1 MTMIRR
7 RRKRVNPRL
16 LFLLLICGLGRTSLA
31 LDGDSVHPVY
41 VGVKVCAQCHDGDA
55 MGNQCSIWA
64 RSRHA
69 DAYAALSK
77 PEARLIAKL
86 SGVPVLPQQ
95 SPLCLGCHA
104 TAAEAE
110 PWERDPSFAIQ
121 DGVQCEHCHGPGSE
135 YADAAVMMNREL
147 AMKRGLRMPAM
158 EECQA
163 CHAPKG
169 SHDAVL
175 KGDRLDMAAA
185 WEQIQHP
192 TPENAELVKLSF
204 PPLPSSAKEPAF
216 VGAGSCAECHA
227 DPTKGDH
234 FGAWRRTAHADAF
247 AVLATARAREIAA
260 KMGVSGDPRTKL
272 ECLKCHTSVY
282 HRPASHVLGT
292 ASVYE
297 GVSCE
302 ACHGP
307 GSQHAET
314 CSRPRSTE
322 KNGLLK
328 VDAPACSS
336 CHENAHGKPFQLPAN
351 LAEASHP
358 IQAREH
364 EEAGPQYKTPINLAV
379 SPDGKELY
387 AACEASKSVVVVDIA
402 ALRKVAEI
410 GVGGQPHDVAFSP
423 DGKTAFVSN
432 RLDDTVSIIDTQ
444 SRTVTATIPVGD
456 EPHGLV
462 VDKQGA
468 FLYVLNTLSED
479 ISVIDV
485 GKRTE
490 VKRLSAGRGPW
501 SAAISRD
508 GQWIACTNVLSH
520 FVPFRTPSR
529 SEVTLIDATRGMVTL
544 RAMVPGANGLRGI
557 AWHPSG
563 DFALFTL
570 NRHKNLVPMTR
581 VVQGWTITNG
591 LGVLWRDG
599 HVDQVLLDEPG
610 IAFPDPTDVVVTND
624 GKYALVTSAASNRVA
639 VVAVDRL
646 LNLLQS
652 ADEAERANVLPN
664 HLGKAAEFVLQWIE
678 TPVCPRGIT
687 VAPGTDRAFVAASLD
702 DRIAVID
709 LNSFQ
714 SVAVIDLGGPQVVT
728 KERLGERV
736 FHSAMNTFH
745 RQFAC
750 SSCHPDGHVEGLTY
764 DIEPDGIGVNPVDNR
779 TLRGI
784 LDTAPFKWEGL
795 NPSLS
800 RQCGPRLAVFFTR
813 IHPFTQEQLSALD
826 YYICTIPSPPNRHR
840 PLGAELTPAQRRG
853 KEIFYRTTTNDG
865 RLIPMENRCSTC
877 HYPPLY
883 TDRRIHDVGT
893 KLPLDEHGLFDT
905 PQLFNVYNSAPY
917 LHNGIA
923 ETLEEIWTRFNPYDQ
938 HGVTND
944 MTKDQL
950 NDLIEYLRTF

>member
-1 MTMIRR
+1 MIVRR
-7 RRKRVNPRL
+7 RNLGARWLP
-16 LFLLLICGLGRTSLA
+16 FLGALILVLGKTVAGFEGASR
-31 LDGDSVHPVY
+31 HPVY
-41 VGVKVCAQCHDGDA
+41 VGVKVCAECHDGDA

-77 PEARLIAKL
+77 PEARQIAKL
-86 SGVPVLPQQ
+86 SGVPVPPQQ

-110 PWERDPSFAIQ
+110 PWERDPTFAIQ

-147 AMKRGLRMPAM
+147 AMKRGLRLPSR
-158 EECQA
+158 EECLS

-175 KGDRLDMAAA
+175 KAERLDMDVA
-185 WEQIQHP
+185 WEQIKHP
-192 TPENAELVKLSF
+192 TPENAEFTKPAF
-204 PPLPSSAKEPAF
+204 PPFPTSPKEPAF
-216 VGAGSCAECHA
+216 VGAATCAECHEG
-227 DPTKGDH
+227 PEKQDH
-234 FGAWRRTAHADAF
+234 FSSWRRSSHADAF
-247 AVLATARAREIAA
+247 AVLATTKAREIATE
-260 KMGVSGDPRTKL
+260 MGVHGDPRTKL

-282 HRPASHVLGT
+282 YRPASHVLGT

-314 CSRPRSTE
+314 HTRPQAPH

-328 VDAPACSS
+328 VDAATCLN
-336 CHENAHGKPFQLPAN
+336 CHENAHGKPFRLPEN

-358 IQAREH
+358 ARQQQQK
-364 EEAGPQYKTPINLAV
+364 EEEPQYKTPVNLAV
-379 SPDGKELY
+379 HPNGKELY
-387 AACEASKSVVVVDIA
+387 AACEAAKSVIIVDLVSLSA
-402 ALRKVAEI
+402 VAEI
-410 GVGGQPHDVAFSP
+410 PVGAQPHDVAFTP

-432 RLDDTVSIIDTQ
+432 RLDDTVSVIDTAT
-444 SRTVTATIPVGD
+444 RRVTATIPVGD

-462 VDKQGA
+462 VDREGR

-479 ISVIDV
+479 ISVIDI
-485 GKRTE
+485 GTRTE
-490 VKRLSAGRGPW
+490 VKRLAAGRGPW
-501 SAAISRD
+501 SAALSGD

-529 SEVTLIDATRGMVTL
+529 SEVTVIDAQRGMVAL

-570 NRHKNLVPMTR
+570 TRHKNLVPMTR
-581 VVQGWTITNG
+581 VLQGWTITNG
-591 LGVLWRDG
+591 LGILWRDG
-599 HVDQVLLDEPG
+599 RIDQVLLDEPG
-610 IAFPDPTDVVVTND
+610 IAFPDPTDVVTTED

-646 LNLLQS
+646 LKILAS
-652 ADEAERANVLPN
+652 ADDTERSQVLPN
-664 HLGKAAEFVLQWIE
+664 HLGKASEFVLRWIE
-678 TPVCPRGIT
+678 TPVCPRGIAI
-687 VAPGTDRAFVAASLD
+687 APRGDRAFVAASLD

-709 LNSFQ
+709 LKSFQ
-714 SVAVIDLGGPQVVT
+714 TAGIVDLGGPPVIT

-736 FHSAMNTFH
+736 FHSAANTFQ

-813 IHPFTQEQLSALD
+813 VHPFTPEQLSALD

-840 PLGAELTPAQRRG
+840 PFGAELTPAQRRG
-853 KEIFYRTTTNDG
+853 KEIFYRTMTNDG
-865 RLIPMENRCSTC
+865 RLIPMEQRCSTC

-883 TDRRIHDVGT
+883 TDRRLHDVGT
-893 KLPLDEHGLFDT
+893 KMPLDEHGLFDT
-905 PQLFNVYNSAPY
+905 PQLLNVYNSAPY

-950 NDLIEYLRTF
+950 NDLIEYLRTL

>member
-1 MTMIRR
+1 MVFRR
-7 RRKRVNPRL
+7 RNTDIRWLGPAFFG
-16 LFLLLICGLGRTSLA
+16 LFIIGGFGPAVVAFEGASR
-31 LDGDSVHPVY
+31 HPVY
-41 VGVKVCAQCHDGDA
+41 VGFKICAECHAGR
-55 MGNQCSIWA
+55 GSTWV

-69 DAYAALSK
+69 QAYTALSK
-77 PEARLIAKL
+77 PEAQQIAKL
-86 SGVPVLPQQ
+86 SGVPVPPQQ

-104 TAAEAE
+104 TGAEAE
-110 PWERDPSFAIQ
+110 PWERDPTFAIQ

-135 YADAAVMMNREL
+135 YADSATMRNREL
-147 AMKRGLRMPAM
+147 AMKMGFRMPSK
-158 EECQA
+158 EECHS
-163 CHAPKG
+163 CHGPKG

-175 KGDRLDMAAA
+175 KRERLDIDTLWA
-185 WEQIQHP
+185 
-192 TPENAELVKLSF
+192 KLRQPVPGSSDLTDSSL
-204 PPLPSSAKEPAF
+204 PPLPTSPKEPAF
-216 VGAGSCAECHA
+216 VGAASCAECHEG
-227 DPTKGDH
+227 PEKQNH
-234 FGAWRRTAHADAF
+234 FSAWRQSSHADAF
-247 AVLATARAREIAA
+247 AVLTTDGAREIAA
-260 KMGVSGDPRTKL
+260 AMGVSGDPRTKL

-292 ASVYE
+292 ACVYE

-314 CSRPRSTE
+314 YSRPQTDE

-328 VDAPACSS
+328 VDAAACLS
-336 CHENAHGKPFQLPAN
+336 CHENAHGKPFQLPEN

-358 IQAREH
+358 TQARER
-364 EEAGPQYKTPINLAV
+364 EEAEPQYKTPVNLAV

-387 AACEASKSVVVVDIA
+387 AACDASKSVIVVDIA
-402 ALRKVAEI
+402 SLRKVAEI
-410 GVGGQPHDVAFSP
+410 AVGAQPHDVAFSP

-432 RLDDTVSIIDTQ
+432 RLDDTVSVIDTQ
-444 SRTVTATIPVGD
+444 SRKVTATIPVGD

-462 VDKQGA
+462 VDGQGA

-479 ISVIDV
+479 ISVIDL
-485 GKRTE
+485 GTRTE
-490 VKRLSAGRGPW
+490 VKRLAAGRGPW
-501 SAAISRD
+501 SAALSAD
-508 GQWIACTNVLSH
+508 GNWIACTNVLSH

-529 SEVTLIDATRGMVTL
+529 SEVTLIDARQGMVTL

-570 NRHKNLVPMTR
+570 NRHKNVVPMTR

-591 LGVLWRDG
+591 LGILWRDG
-599 HVDQVLLDEPG
+599 RVDQVLLDEPG
-610 IAFPDPTDVVVTND
+610 MAFPDTTDVIVTED

-639 VVAVDRL
+639 VVAVDRVLKL
-646 LNLLQS
+646 LES
-652 ADEAERANVLPN
+652 ADETERAKVIPN
-664 HLGKAAEFVLQWIE
+664 HLGKAAEFVLRWIE

-687 VAPGTDRAFVAASLD
+687 IAPGSNRAFVAASLD

-709 LNSFQ
+709 LKSFQ
-714 SVAVIDLGGPQVVT
+714 STEVVDLGGPQVIT
-728 KERLGERV
+728 KERLGERL
-736 FHSAMNTFH
+736 FHSAANTFQ

-750 SSCHPDGHVEGLTY
+750 ASCHPDGHVEGLTY

-813 IHPFTQEQLSALD
+813 VHPFTPEELSALD
-826 YYICTIPSPPNRHR
+826 YYICTIPSPPNRYR
-840 PLGAELTPAQRRG
+840 PFGAELTPAQRRG
-853 KEIFYRTTTNDG
+853 KEIFYRTMTNDG
-865 RLIPMENRCSTC
+865 RLIPMDNRCSTC

-905 PQLFNVYNSAPY
+905 PQLLNVYNSAPY

-923 ETLEEIWTRFNPYDQ
+923 ETMEEIWTRFNPNDQ

-950 NDLIEYLRTF
+950 NDLVEYLRTL